1 MTREERRRLIR
12 ELVDAAPALSPEDA
26 DRMRALLPVGARAT
40 RPPAVLP
47 RQAERKA
54 A

>member
-12 ELVDAAPALSPEDA
+12 ELVDAAPPLSPEDA
-26 DRMRALLPVGARAT
+26 DRLRSLLPVRARTA
-40 RPPAVLP
+40 RQPAVLP
-47 RQAERKA
+47 RLAPRKA

>member
-26 DRMRALLPVGARAT
+26 DRMRALLPVGARA